1 MCLHSKQEIDRAIQ
15 IRESDDKWAVVWWE
29 LRGVPQF
36 GADCVEFAKTG
47 EVVSAL
53 EWLKECHPTEFAR
66 EPKKDWVANMS
77 DVNGKRAAAGIL
89 LIDERGGELPPEAQV
104 AGFITTAERGAS
116 HA

>member
-1 MCLHSKQEIDRAIQ
+1 MCLHSKQEIEQAIS
-15 IRESDDKWAVVWWE
+15 RRDGDDQWAVVWWE

-66 EPKKDWVANMS
+66 EPKGDWTANVS

-89 LIDERGGELPPEAQV
+89 LIDAKGSELPYEAQV
-104 AGFITTAERGAS
+104 HGFVTAGERGAS